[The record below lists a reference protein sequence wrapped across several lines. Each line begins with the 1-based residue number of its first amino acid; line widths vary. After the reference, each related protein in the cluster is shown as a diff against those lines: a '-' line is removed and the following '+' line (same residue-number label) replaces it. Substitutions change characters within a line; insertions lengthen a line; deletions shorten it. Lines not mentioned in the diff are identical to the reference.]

1 MTATRRGKVVL
12 AYSGGLDTSV
22 MVPWIQE
29 KYNLDVVTFTVDLGC
44 TGDME
49 KIKQKALKTG
59 AVDAITQDARNLFVD
74 CFVFPA
80 LAAGALYEGKY
91 PLATALGRHM
101 GLDVY
106 YEPVEDNEYLADFY
120 RDTAKYSFATQ
131 IYLLN
136 RRFQQH
142 QEIIWRGRPA
152 IQDRTI
158 YEDAIFAKMLSQT
171 GLMDP
176 RDYRTYLQ
184 LFKHMSNFMCKPSA
198 IIYLDVKP
206 ERSMERIRERSRGV
220 ESGISLAYLQA
231 LYDEYEVFVQDI
243 SRRIPTIRVSWD
255 QYRDVEEMAEV
266 IRSEYMHQT
275 FLREV
280 SAWQPTSG

>member
-1 MTATRRGKVVL
+1 MTQPA
-12 AYSGGLDTSV
+12 APQPGLD
-22 MVPWIQE
+22 
-29 KYNLDVVTFTVDLGC
+29 
-44 TGDME
+44 
-49 KIKQKALKTG
+49 
-59 AVDAITQDARNLFVD
+59 NLFIGI
-74 CFVFPA
+74 
-80 LAAGALYEGKY
+80 AGLIGAGKST
-91 PLATALGRHM
+91 LATALGRHM

-120 RDTAKYSFATQ
+120 RDTARYSFATQ

-171 GLMDP
+171 GLMEP
-176 RDYRTYLQ
+176 RDFRTYVQ

-206 ERSMERIRERSRGV
+206 ERSMERIKSRARGV
-220 ESGISLAYLQA
+220 ETGITLEYLQA
-231 LYDEYEVFVQDI
+231 LYDEYEHFVQDI

-255 QYRDVEEMAEV
+255 QYHDVEEMAEV
-266 IRSEYMHQT
+266 IRREYMHAT

-280 SAWQPTSG
+280 HAWQGP